1 MAAHN
6 ELGRWGEMIARR
18 FLILHDYN
26 IRSFDWRDGHHELDI
41 VAEKLGFLIF
51 VEVKTR
57 SSDRFGKPEEA
68 IDRDKVRYLKLAANA
83 YMAREKVDMPCR
95 FDVISIVTEGDS
107 YRLRHIKDAVHADSR
122 YQVQEYRGMNE
133 SFPSL
138 RN

>member
-6 ELGRWGEMIARR
+6 DLGRWGEMIARR

-57 SSDRFGKPEEA
+57 SSDRFGQPEEA
-68 IDRDKVRYLKLAANA
+68 IDRDKVRYLKMAADA
-83 YMAREKVDMPCR
+83 YMMREKVDMPCR
-95 FDVISIVTEGDS
+95 FDVISIVREGDA
-107 YRLRHIKDAVHADSR
+107 YRLRHIKDAIHADNWYSA
-122 YQVQEYRGMNE
+122 QEYRAFND
-133 SFPSL
+133 SLPSL